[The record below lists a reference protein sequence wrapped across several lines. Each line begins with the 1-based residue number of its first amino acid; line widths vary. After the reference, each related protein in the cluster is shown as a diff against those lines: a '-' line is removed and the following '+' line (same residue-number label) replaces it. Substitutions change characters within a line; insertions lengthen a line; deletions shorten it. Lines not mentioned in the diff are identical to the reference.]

1 MAHVA
6 GAKFAIFGCQR
17 HVLREGGQ
25 QHLLHAG
32 VQLGQ
37 TGAGVDGHVVDL
49 VDGCRVGAGGGQDI
63 GLHGIVHKAEI
74 AAGGA
79 VAMDV
84 HGLAVQHGGDPAG
97 NDGRVG
103 AQRVL
108 PGAED
113 IEIAQPHRLHGVA
126 ARVHLRVQF
135 IDIFTQGIRRQG
147 RADVLFHFRQ
157 GRMVAIGGARR
168 GIHEALHARLARGG
182 QHVQETADIDGM
194 AQQRVFQRTRDGTE
208 RRLVQH
214 KIDGD
219 GAAWIGTAVLAQSAA
234 AICRTVATAGGQ
246 SWRAARARAR
256 LRVADI
262 AFDEGEAP
270 PCRFAH
276 AGAHLLQVMPVAR
289 HKVVQAAHFL
299 AQLQQGFQQVR
310 ADEAG
315 HARHQP
321 AARFAGQLR
330 TRLRVGAG
338 SRARHATD

>member
-1 MAHVA
+1 
-6 GAKFAIFGCQR
+6 
-17 HVLREGGQ
+17 
-25 QHLLHAG
+25 
-32 VQLGQ
+32 
-37 TGAGVDGHVVDL
+37 
-49 VDGCRVGAGGGQDI
+49 
-63 GLHGIVHKAEI
+63 
-74 AAGGA
+74 
-79 VAMDV
+79 MDV
-84 HGLAVQHGGDPAG
+84 HGLTVQHGGDPAG
-97 NDGRVG
+97 NDGRVS

-135 IDIFTQGIRRQG
+135 IDIFTQGIWRQG

-157 GRMVAIGGARR
+157 GRMVAIGGAGR

-182 QHVQETADIDGM
+182 QHVQETTDIDGM

-214 KIDGD
+214 NIDGD
-219 GAAWIGTAVLAQSAA
+219 GAARIGTAVLAQATAA
-234 AICRTVATAGGQ
+234 AICLTVATTGGRRR
-246 SWRAARARAR
+246 RAARTRAR
-256 LRVADI
+256 LRVADV
-262 AFDEGEAP
+262 AFDEGETP

-338 SRARHATD
+338 SRARHAAG